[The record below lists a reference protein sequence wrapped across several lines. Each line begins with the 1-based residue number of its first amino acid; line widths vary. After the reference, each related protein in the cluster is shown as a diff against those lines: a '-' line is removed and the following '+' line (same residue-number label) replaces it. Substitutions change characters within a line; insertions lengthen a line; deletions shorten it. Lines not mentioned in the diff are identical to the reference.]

1 MVPSMQSK
9 IFSLKKERNSD
20 TCCNIDKAGG
30 HYAQWNKP
38 ATKGQRLYDSIHDVS
53 KVVKLIGTGN
63 RERGAKNCGE
73 EEIMFSVYRV
83 SIL

>member
-1 MVPSMQSK
+1 MVHSMQSK

>member
-63 RERGAKNCGE
+63 REIGAKNCRE